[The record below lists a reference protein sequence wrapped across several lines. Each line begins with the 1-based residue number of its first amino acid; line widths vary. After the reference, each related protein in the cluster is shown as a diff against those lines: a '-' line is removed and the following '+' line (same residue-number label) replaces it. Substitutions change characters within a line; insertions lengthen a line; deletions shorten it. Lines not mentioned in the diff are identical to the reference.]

1 MQHTPPPAP
10 APEKKAK
17 KTGNFI
23 NPSIVTKALEPA
35 LYYGFVPLATPHLT
49 DEDIKDAKRISEGEI
64 VVDSED
70 HDSGASVRL
79 EEKIALLRM
88 YHDYNMSS
96 LPQPL
101 MFLYKQPFIGD
112 KKRSRETH
120 CGLEILGASKS
131 VAEAILIQ
139 TSMSILSENGNED
152 LHVDINS
159 IGDKE
164 SLVRFTRELTTYY
177 RKHLNTLPAECRQ
190 AFKKDVFSLLGCCHE
205 GCKTLAEECP
215 KSINFLSEKS
225 RQHFKEVLE
234 FIEAL
239 NIPYTINNTLVSNRD
254 YCSETIFEIRSGS
267 KKQSPLAIGLRY
279 DTLSKKVGFKK
290 EVASVG
296 VSLAFKTELK
306 DEVKP
311 AQVQKLMNPKIGFI
325 QLGFE
330 AKLRSLQVTEI
341 LRKVKIPISQ
351 SLAKDKIAGQVS
363 SSEKTQL
370 DYVLIMAKKEAM
382 ENSIIVRQATTRAQ
396 DTVPLTDL
404 ASHLKELYKTH
415 AEEK

>member
-1 MQHTPPPAP
+1 MNTPQI
-10 APEKKAK
+10 PEKKINK
-17 KTGNFI
+17 KTGDYIDVN
-23 NPSIVTKALEPA
+23 IVTKAFEPA
-35 LYYGFVPLATPHLT
+35 LYYGFVPLQTPRLT
-49 DEDIKDAKRISEGEI
+49 DEDIKDAKKISEGEI

-70 HDSGASVRL
+70 HESGASVRL

-88 YHDYNMSS
+88 YHDQNMSS

-101 MFLYKQPFIGD
+101 MFLYKKPFVGD
-112 KKRSRETH
+112 KKKSRETH
-120 CGLEILGASKS
+120 CGLEIIGASKS

-139 TSMSILSENGNED
+139 TAMSILTENGAEE

-164 SLVRFTRELTTYY
+164 SLARFTRELTAYY
-177 RKHLNTLPAECRQ
+177 RKNLNTLPAPCRQ
-190 AFKKDVFSLLGCCHE
+190 AFKKDVFSLLGCGHE
-205 GCKTLAEECP
+205 ECKTLALECP

-279 DTLSKKVGFKK
+279 DTLSKKVGFKR
-290 EVASVG
+290 EVPAVG

-306 DEVKP
+306 DIVKP
-311 AQVQKLMNPKIGFI
+311 AQVNKIMN

-330 AKLRSLQVTEI
+330 AKLKSLQITEI
-341 LRKVKIPISQ
+341 LRKVKVPISQ

-363 SSEKTQL
+363 SGERNEL

-382 ENSIIVRQATTRAQ
+382 ENSIIVRDAITRAQ
-396 DTVPLTDL
+396 DTVPLTEL
-404 ASHLKELYKTH
+404 ASHIKELYKKE
-415 AEEK
+415 EEK

>member
-1 MQHTPPPAP
+1 MNTPLI
-10 APEKKAK
+10 PEKKINK
-17 KTGNFI
+17 KTGDYI
-23 NPSIVTKALEPA
+23 DTSIVIKAFEPA
-35 LYYGFVPLATPHLT
+35 LYYGFVPLKTPHLT
-49 DEDIKDAKRISEGEI
+49 DADIKDAKKISEGEI

-70 HDSGASVRL
+70 HESGASVRL

-88 YHDYNMSS
+88 YHDQNMSS

-101 MFLYKQPFIGD
+101 MFLYKQPFVGD
-112 KKRSRETH
+112 KKKTRETH
-120 CGLEILGASKS
+120 CGLEIIGASKS

-139 TSMSILSENGNED
+139 TAMSILTENGAED

-164 SLVRFTRELTTYY
+164 SLARFTRELTAYY
-177 RKHLNTLPAECRQ
+177 RKHLSALPADCKQ
-190 AFKKDVFSLLGCCHE
+190 AFKKDVFSLLGCSHE
-205 GCKTLAEECP
+205 GCKALALECP

-254 YCSETIFEIRSGS
+254 YCSETIFEIRSGT

-279 DTLSKKVGFKK
+279 DTLSKKVGFKR
-290 EVASVG
+290 EVPAVG

-306 DEVKP
+306 DIVKP
-311 AQVQKLMNPKIGFI
+311 AQVQKTMNPKIGFI

-330 AKLRSLQVTEI
+330 AKLKSLQVTDI

-351 SLAKDKIAGQVS
+351 SLAKDKIAGQVGS
-363 SSEKTQL
+363 GERNDL

-382 ENSIIVRQATTRAQ
+382 ENSVIVRDAVTRAQ
-396 DTVPLTDL
+396 DTVPLTEL
-404 ASHLKELYKTH
+404 ASHIKELYKKE
-415 AEEK
+415 EEK